1 MRTTTTK
8 ATVMA
13 GGVLAAVVAGYLGV
27 MALAAPDNSGAVP
40 VVPAA
45 ASSPGPALPTKGQ
58 FERAVQLAEA
68 QTGGVTIKGEAKN
81 GNGIYEIDVVLG
93 NEEIEVLVDTT
104 REQVTELKR
113 EVEPPFDD

>member
-8 ATVMA
+8 ATAMA

-27 MALAAPDNSGAVP
+27 MAFAAPEGSQAVP

-93 NEEIEVLVDTT
+93 NEEIEVLVDTGKA
-104 REQVTELKR
+104 QVTELKR